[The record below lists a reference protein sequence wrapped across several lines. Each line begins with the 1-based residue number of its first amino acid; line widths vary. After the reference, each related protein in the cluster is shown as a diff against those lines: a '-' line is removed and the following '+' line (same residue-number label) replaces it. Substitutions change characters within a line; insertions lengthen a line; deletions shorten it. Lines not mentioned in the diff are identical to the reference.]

1 MLEAFGAAFSEP
13 FGQGW
18 QQVADLFLAFA
29 LSTGIGLEREL
40 RQKSAGMRTHTLV
53 GVGSALI
60 VLVSKYGFSDVLG
73 PNTTLDPA
81 RVAAQIVSGIG
92 FIGGGLIFVHRGA
105 VSGLTTA
112 AAVWLTAAVGMA
124 AGAGLPVLAALTT
137 GAYFLVVFGYTPLID
152 RLPGSKYAPSTLAV
166 SYLGGQGVLRR
177 ALGECTS
184 RGFVVRHLTTG
195 RSSERPSEPGAV
207 SVQLQVQGKGSVTE
221 LAAAL
226 AELDGVVRVDAE
238 DAGVNPG

>member
-1 MLEAFGAAFSEP
+1 MLAAFGEP

-18 QQVADLFLAFA
+18 QQVADLLIALL

-53 GVGSALI
+53 GVGSALFT
-60 VLVSKYGFSDVLG
+60 LVSKYGFTDVLG
-73 PNTTLDPA
+73 NGVSLDPS

-112 AAVWLTAAVGMA
+112 AAVWLTAGVGMA

-137 GAYFLVVFGYTPLID
+137 AAYFLVVFGYTPLVN
-152 RLPGSKYAPSTLAV
+152 RMPGSKYAPSTLVV
-166 SYLGGQGVLRR
+166 SYRGGQGVLRR
-177 ALGECTS
+177 ALGECTD
-184 RGFVVRHLTTG
+184 RGFVVRHLSAD
-195 RSSERPSEPGAV
+195 RSDDRPADTDGGAV
-207 SVQLQVQGKGSVTE
+207 AVTLQVQGKGSVTE

-226 AELDGVVRVDAE
+226 SELAGVLRVSAE
-238 DAGVNPG
+238 DTNVAPG

>member
-1 MLEAFGAAFSEP
+1 MLEAFGQP

-18 QQVADLFLAFA
+18 PQVADLFLALV

-53 GVGSALI
+53 GLGAALMM
-60 VLVSKYGFSDVLG
+60 LVSKYGFTDVLG
-73 PNTTLDPA
+73 NGVSLDPS

-112 AAVWLTAAVGMA
+112 AAVWLTAGVGMA

-137 GAYFLVVFGYTPLID
+137 AAYFLVVFGYTALIN
-152 RLPGSKYAPSTLAV
+152 RLPWTRYAPSTLV
-166 SYLGGQGVLRR
+166 VNYRDGEGVLRR
-177 ALGECTS
+177 ALSECTS
-184 RGFVVRHLTTG
+184 RGFVVRNLAAD
-195 RSSERPSEPGAV
+195 RDEEPGGARPKTV
-207 SVQLQVQGKGSVTE
+207 SVRLQVQGKGSLTE

-226 AELDGVVRVDAE
+226 SELDGMVNVATE
-238 DAGVNPG
+238 DASIAS